1 MDLQL
6 VEDNMMLWDVVVQD
20 THVLAR
26 MFAAAVEGWTN
37 AELCMLLLNVLASS
51 WMFLDVLE

>member
-20 THVLAR
+20 IHVLAR
-26 MFAAAVEGWTN
+26 MFAAAMEGLMKT
-37 AELCMLLLNVLASS
+37 
-51 WMFLDVLE
+51 D